1 MSDHARLEA
10 AGIPT
15 VTFVLDAF
23 EAAARAHLRIHGAD
37 LPIIIVPRTFL
48 EEPSDDVVFARD
60 RVMLDAALAAI
71 TR

>member
-23 EAAARAHLRIHGAD
+23 ETAARAHIWIHGAD
-37 LPIIIVPRTFL
+37 LPIIVVPRTFL
-48 EEPSDDVVFARD
+48 EEPSDDVVLARD
-60 RVMLDAALAAI
+60 RAVLDTALAAVM
-71 TR
+71 R